1 MSALIPFL
9 IFCQALGAFTGAFSA
24 VWSEIAY
31 VRAMHDGKIDH
42 AERAHLDSIAR
53 GLRFGMTLLLLASFG
68 LVIADFALRAALQ
81 PALTPSYWIFIV
93 LALVII
99 GVSWALSR
107 HFISFAFGSAL
118 IFTAWWFLAYLSIGW
133 LPPLTFGAALAFFA
147 VATAIFY
154 VILQANRFFVLRKK

>member
-1 MSALIPFL
+1 MDALIPFL
-9 IFCQALGAFTGAFSA
+9 VFCQALGAFTGAFSA

-31 VRAMHDGKIDH
+31 VRAVKDGKIDR
-42 AERAHLDSIAR
+42 AERIHLDGIAR
-53 GLRFGMTLLLLASFG
+53 GLRFGMTILLLASFG
-68 LVIADFALRAALQ
+68 LVIVDFALRTALQ
-81 PALTPSYWIFIV
+81 PALTPGYWTFVV
-93 LALVII
+93 LALLVV

-107 HFISFAFGSAL
+107 RFVSFAFGSAL

-154 VILQANRFFVLRKK
+154 VILQGNRFFVLRKK